1 MALTAVASLESGGR
15 SLPDPLPL
23 VGRTAELSTLESLLD
38 GKSAA
43 RRVLF
48 LRGEGGVGKSRLVS
62 ELADRAK
69 RRSWS
74 LAHGRAYP
82 VETGTPYA
90 IFSDAWLPVL
100 REMEPHTITVL
111 SRGGDAEL
119 RLLFPALQTG
129 ASALAAD
136 ASTEPDEF
144 RTRLMWNFAEFVKSY
159 AGRTPVLC
167 ILEDLQW
174 ADRSS
179 LELVHFLARQTQGAP
194 VVIVCTYNDQERDQ
208 SPRLVQAERSLVS
221 IGVADVLLL
230 DPLSRDQVA
239 ELVARTFSVETDIVR
254 DFASVLFGWTRGN
267 PFFVEEILKAM
278 ASSGRLRQ
286 ESGTWVGWDSKELGM
301 PGSIRD
307 AILGRM
313 HRCSDEAREMA
324 KRASVLGGRTSYP
337 LLERVG
343 GVDSERALA
352 AVAELR
358 AQRILDERIEDG
370 EVVYDFRHPLVRQ
383 TLYEEIGLQEVRVLH
398 GVVAEAIEE
407 IFDDRAEEH
416 ADQLAF
422 HFARTDAKDLRA
434 KATRYL
440 VAAGRR
446 ALERRA
452 DREAI
457 DYLEAALDRTGKGGG
472 EGPAIGDIVPM
483 LARAHTH
490 VGHFDAAAEL
500 WESALDELS
509 PHTAAYA
516 AVARTLGLTNVWRG
530 RHEAAE
536 RYFRLGLEAAEA
548 AGDQPAKVRLL
559 VARAHGLHELGRGQE
574 ALEILGRALPIAE
587 ETGEAALLARVHRAL
602 TLLRVWVG
610 PPEAAIEHGER
621 AIELARQ
628 VGDPGIEFWA
638 RWGLAVLT
646 GMRGDT
652 ERLREAIREVDA
664 LADKMRSPVLRLWTA
679 DMALELAHATGD
691 WDAGI
696 AAGEKAIALARALN
710 QRTLLPRLLVW
721 ISQIHIARNELER
734 AEELTLE
741 AAEMA
746 GIGDDS
752 KPMDVHRVVPAYI
765 GLAHYKLALGDY
777 EDAIADAERGIEIAE
792 GTGYILWAIHL
803 LLPLLAEACLWA
815 GHIDR
820 AEQVGRRMRAHA
832 ERIDHRLG
840 LAWADACDS
849 LVKWKR
855 GDPVG
860 AVGRMRE
867 SANALEEIPML
878 WTATRLRRQLAGRLF
893 EIGEL
898 EDGKRELDRV
908 HEVCV
913 RLRAGLELEKCRGMY
928 REVGLRPPPMPSPGG
943 PMGLTA
949 TETLAAILTA
959 AGLTNGEGSEVLG
972 CAQRTYSTHLY
983 NIYRKLDIGGGGARS
998 RLGIKVRDARLLS
1011 PDSVAFF
1018 QDAGIDPRASKYADR
1033 LREAGLLE

>member
-1 MALTAVASLESGGR
+1 MALATVATPQPGGR
-15 SLPDPLPL
+15 GLPDPRPL
-23 VGRTAELSTLESLLD
+23 IGRPPELSTLESLL
-38 GKSAA
+38 GANGG
-43 RRVLF
+43 RQVLF
-48 LRGEGGVGKSRLVS
+48 LRGEGGVGKSRLVG
-62 ELADRAK
+62 ELAERAK
-69 RRSWS
+69 RRSWA
-74 LAHGRAYP
+74 LTHGRAYP

-100 REMEPHTITVL
+100 REMDANTITVL
-111 SRGGDAEL
+111 SRGGEAEL
-119 RLLFPALQTG
+119 RLLFPALQAG
-129 ASALAAD
+129 PRDGVVD

-144 RTRLMWNFAEFVKSY
+144 RTRLMWNFAEFVKSL
-159 AGRTPVLC
+159 ARRTPMLC

-174 ADRSS
+174 ADGSS

-194 VVIVCTYNDQERDQ
+194 VVIVCTYNDQERDR
-208 SPRLVQAERSLVS
+208 SPKLVQTERSLVS
-221 IGVADVLLL
+221 IGVADVLVL
-230 DPLSRDQVA
+230 DPLSRDQVG
-239 ELVARTFSVETDIVR
+239 ELVARTFSVEIDLVR
-254 DFASVLFGWTRGN
+254 DLASVLFGWTRGN
-267 PFFVEEILKAM
+267 PFFVEEILKSM
-278 ASSGRLRQ
+278 ASSGRLRR

-324 KRASVLGGRTSYP
+324 KRLAVVGGRASYP
-337 LLERVG
+337 LLERVSRL
-343 GVDSERALA
+343 DAERSLA
-352 AVAELR
+352 AVADLR
-358 AQRILDERIEDG
+358 AQRLLDERVEDG

-398 GVVAEAIEE
+398 GLVAEAIEE
-407 IFDDRAEEH
+407 LFADSVDDH
-416 ADQLAF
+416 ADRLAF
-422 HFARTDAKDLRA
+422 HFTRTDGKDLRA

-457 DYLEAALDRTGKGGG
+457 DYLEAALERSGGG
-472 EGPAIGDIVPM
+472 GADGGTSLADIVPM

-490 VGHFDAAAEL
+490 VGQFDAAARL
-500 WESALDELS
+500 WESALEDLPEGS
-509 PHTAAYA
+509 AQYA
-516 AVARTLGLTNVWRG
+516 AVARTLGITNVWRG
-530 RHEAAE
+530 RHDAAE
-536 RYFRLGLEAAEA
+536 RYFRQGLEAAEA
-548 AGDQPAKVRLL
+548 AGDHRSTVRLL

-587 ETGEAALLARVHRAL
+587 EIDDAALLARVHRAL
-602 TLLRVWVG
+602 ALLRVWVG
-610 PPEAAIEHGER
+610 PPAEAIRHAER
-621 AIELARQ
+621 AIELARE

-652 ERLREAIREVDA
+652 EGMAVAIDEVNEI
-664 LADKMRSPVLRLWTA
+664 ADKMRSPVLRLWTA
-679 DMALELAHATGD
+679 DMALELAQATGD

-696 AAGEKAIALARALN
+696 ANGERAIALARALN
-710 QRTLLPRLLVW
+710 QRTLLPRLLIW

-746 GIGDDS
+746 GIGDPS
-752 KPMDVHRVVPAYI
+752 KPMDVHRVVPTYI

-777 EDAIADAERGIEIAE
+777 EDAIADAERGLEIAE

-803 LLPLLAEACLWA
+803 LLPLLAEACLWT

-820 AEQVGRRMRAHA
+820 AESVGRRMRAHA
-832 ERIDHRLG
+832 ESIDHRLG
-840 LAWADACDS
+840 LVWADACDS
-849 LVKWKR
+849 LVQWKR
-855 GDPVG
+855 GDPAG
-860 AVGRMRE
+860 AVGRMR
-867 SANALEEIPML
+867 AAADALEEIPML

-898 EDGKRELDRV
+898 EEGKRELDRV

-928 REVGLRPPPMPSPGG
+928 REVGLRPPPMPSSDG
-943 PMGLTA
+943 PMGLTP
-949 TETLAAILTA
+949 TETLVAILTT
-959 AGLTNGEGSEVLG
+959 AGLTNREGADVLG
-972 CAQRTYSTHLY
+972 CAYRTYSTHLH
-983 NIYRKLDIGGGGARS
+983 NLYRKLDIGGGGARS
-998 RLGIKVRDARLLS
+998 RLGNRMREAGLMT
-1011 PDSVAFF
+1011 PDSALLF
-1018 QDAGIDPRASKYADR
+1018 QEAGVELRAAKYADQF
-1033 LREAGLLE
+1033 REAGLL